1 MGMLDRMRAAFRGSS
16 KRKGTGLELSR
27 WASAPPRR
35 EVPALLAAYAEMPW
49 LGTIVDTV
57 GDAFADVTWR
67 AFTRQ
72 DPATRKSLV
81 DVSLRRAGG
90 DVRRERLKSLVE
102 TGGAV
107 ELPDHPLLR
116 LLADPNDYMTGRDF
130 AKLFCLHYDLTGEFF
145 AVVEELAG
153 VPVGLWPVPPDCVL
167 ALPDLSKPKSE
178 RTYTVA
184 AGGRTFMLPAAS
196 VIYVKRLN
204 PADPLGRGIGIAYS
218 LGDEVDTDEHAARFT
233 KNAFFNNMLPGA
245 VIAIEGFNES
255 QAGPARAFKESL
267 AREYGGPAN
276 AGRVMITSGRTT
288 FARLDTP
295 FRDMQLVD
303 LRRFLMDFVRMVYR
317 VPPEIVGDV
326 TSSNK
331 ATSYAAR
338 EHLAE
343 QATKPR
349 AEVFL
354 ASMQKHLAPR
364 FEDDV
369 ILSYDSPVPADRE
382 HRLRVMGTLPSA
394 FTFDEWRVEAGFKP
408 HPERQ
413 GFAELL
419 PGQKPNEPG
428 ETPTPVEG
436 SSAEAHAE
444 ATKDG

>member
-1 MGMLDRMRAAFRGSS
+1 MGMLNRVRAALSGS

-27 WASAPPRR
+27 WAAAPPRR
-35 EVPALLAAYAEMPW
+35 EVPALLASYAEMPW

-67 AFTRQ
+67 AFQRR
-72 DPATRKSLV
+72 DPATRKTLV
-81 DVSLRRAGG
+81 DVSLRRACG
-90 DVRRERLKSLVE
+90 DVRRERLKALVDVA
-102 TGGAV
+102 GAV

-130 AKLFCLHYDLTGEFF
+130 AKLFCTHYDLTGEFF
-145 AVVEELAG
+145 AVVEEVAG

-167 ALPDLSKPKSE
+167 ALPDLSKPKAE
-178 RTYTVA
+178 RTYTVT
-184 AGGRTFMLPAAS
+184 AGGRMFTLPAAS
-196 VIYVKRLN
+196 VIYIKRLN
-204 PADPLGRGIGIAYS
+204 PADPLGRGIGIAYA
-218 LGDEVDTDEHAARFT
+218 LGDEVDTDEHVARYT
-233 KNAFFNNMLPGA
+233 KNAFYNNMLPGA

-255 QAGPARAFKESL
+255 QAGPAKAFKESL
-267 AREYGGPAN
+267 AREYGGPTN

-295 FRDMQLVD
+295 FKDMQLVD

-326 TSSNK
+326 TSSNR

-354 ASMQKHLAPR
+354 AALQKHLAPR

-369 ILSYDSPVPADRE
+369 ILAYDSPVPADRE

-394 FTFDEWRVEAGFKP
+394 FSFDEWRSEAGFKP

-419 PGQKPNEPG
+419 PGQKPNEPQA
-428 ETPTPVEG
+428 TPSPAMG
-436 SSAEAHAE
+436 SSAEANAE
-444 ATKDG
+444 AAKGD